1 MSSVLRKKIQAGVG
15 MPPAILQFDDFW
27 EPLQA
32 SVASWFSG
40 TYAIETRASPESRR
54 MVQGNIARSHL
65 EKLSYFIFN
74 SRFSPGLCAIGVD
87 EAGVAMNAH
96 HRPQQPGDNLEG
108 VSELFR
114 KLLLETPVVELWRLV
129 AAGLEN
135 HRLTGVQAPLT
146 DFGAAAGGFGPE
158 QRYLMVDFAASKD
171 GQVARICIVFN
182 FDYIQRSADEFEQ
195 TAELRRR
202 ASAGKGHGGDALRK
216 SVKSSMIKLDGVL
229 ERLTLSIG
237 ECSRFEVGQL
247 IALPDVDTTR
257 VSLQAETV
265 NGSVDIGQCEM
276 GVWKRQRALK
286 LKTPILEPFTREL
299 AKL

>member
-1 MSSVLRKKIQAGVG
+1 MSSVLRKKIDAGVG

-32 SVASWFSG
+32 NVASWFSG
-40 TYAIETRASPESRR
+40 AYAIETRAIPEARR
-54 MVQGNIARSHL
+54 MVQGDIARSHL

-87 EAGVAMNAH
+87 EVGVTLNAH
-96 HRPQQPGDNLEG
+96 HRLQQPSDNLEG

-114 KLLLETPVVELWRLV
+114 KLLLETPVVDLWRLV
-129 AAGLEN
+129 SSELAD
-135 HRLTGVQAPLT
+135 HRASGAQAPLT
-146 DFGAAAGGFGPE
+146 DFSAAAGGFAPA
-158 QRYLMVDFAASKD
+158 QRYLMVEFAAPKD
-171 GQVARICIVFN
+171 GQIARICIVFH
-182 FDYIQRSADEFEQ
+182 FDYLQHAADEFQQ
-195 TAELRRR
+195 TAARRR
-202 ASAGKGHGGDALRK
+202 EASVGKGQGGDTLRK
-216 SVKSSMIKLDGVL
+216 SVKSSMIKLEGVL
-229 ERLTLSIG
+229 DRLTLSIG

-276 GVWKRQRALK
+276 GVWKPQRAL
-286 LKTPILEPFTREL
+286 
-299 AKL
+299 

>member
-65 EKLSYFIFN
+65 ETLSYFIFN

-96 HRPQQPGDNLEG
+96 HRLQQPGDNLEG

-114 KLLLETPVVELWRLV
+114 KLLLETPVVELI
-129 AAGLEN
+129 
-135 HRLTGVQAPLT
+135 
-146 DFGAAAGGFGPE
+146 GAALDIVEVEDNTYPGDLTVFGRSKVDHKIALLRPE
-158 QRYLMVDFAASKD
+158 AARS
-171 GQVARICIVFN
+171 GAEIR
-182 FDYIQRSADEFEQ
+182 QRSLYAVQPVIFQ
-195 TAELRRR
+195 
-202 ASAGKGHGGDALRK
+202 
-216 SVKSSMIKLDGVL
+216 
-229 ERLTLSIG
+229 
-237 ECSRFEVGQL
+237 SRGN
-247 IALPDVDTTR
+247 
-257 VSLQAETV
+257 ET
-265 NGSVDIGQCEM
+265 
-276 GVWKRQRALK
+276 
-286 LKTPILEPFTREL
+286 P
-299 AKL
+299 

>member
-1 MSSVLRKKIQAGVG
+1 MSSVLRKKIEAGVG
-15 MPPAILQFDDFW
+15 MPPAILQFEDFW

-32 SVASWFSG
+32 SVASWFAG
-40 TYAIETRASPESRR
+40 TYAIETRAIPESRR
-54 MVQGNIARSHL
+54 LVQGNIARSHI

-87 EAGVAMNAH
+87 EAGVALNAH
-96 HRPQQPGDNLEG
+96 HRLQQPSDNLEG

-114 KLLLETPVVELWRLV
+114 KLLLETPVVDLWRLV
-129 AAGLEN
+129 SSELADHRAG
-135 HRLTGVQAPLT
+135 GGQAPLT
-146 DFGAAAGGFGPE
+146 DFSAAAGGFAPA
-158 QRYLMVDFAASKD
+158 QRYLMVEFAAPKD
-171 GQVARICIVFN
+171 GQVARICIVFH
-182 FDYIQRSADEFEQ
+182 FDYLQHAADEFQQ
-195 TAELRRR
+195 TTARQRQ
-202 ASAGKGHGGDALRK
+202 ASVGKGQGGDTLRK
-216 SVKSSMIKLDGVL
+216 SVKSSMIKLEAVL
-229 ERLTLSIG
+229 DRLTLSIG